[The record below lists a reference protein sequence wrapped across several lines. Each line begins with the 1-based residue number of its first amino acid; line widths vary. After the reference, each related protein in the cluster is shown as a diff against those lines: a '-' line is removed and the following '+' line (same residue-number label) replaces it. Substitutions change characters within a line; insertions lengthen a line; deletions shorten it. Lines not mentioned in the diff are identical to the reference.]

1 MLNINQP
8 HIKIVI
14 GVHFIRLTYV
24 LRPTNILPYVY
35 TINIK
40 VNTMSEKNQ
49 QLTSV
54 KLDKDLF
61 EQFRVE
67 CIKRKFSF
75 QKLSERAIHLYL
87 TDDEFKRQ
95 IHNHNDLSLE
105 EQN

>member
-1 MLNINQP
+1 
-8 HIKIVI
+8 
-14 GVHFIRLTYV
+14 
-24 LRPTNILPYVY
+24 
-35 TINIK
+35 
-40 VNTMSEKNQ
+40 MSEKNQ

-87 TDDEFKRQ
+87 TDDSFKKQ
-95 IHNHNDLSLE
+95 IHNHSDLSLE
-105 EQN
+105 TED